1 MELFFVGLV
10 FLIGGYVIGVKITS
24 WATKQVMREK
34 DLTQAID
41 RSNYLQTLRRELA
54 NLLIWRDPQRYLK
67 LFKELSAELAPIKF
81 WRLEEVQ
88 RRLSEL
94 CKKYPNYIDFDA
106 IQSREYVLYPDGI
119 CTLSY
124 DELEAHYRDIVTFV
138 ELSIASD
145 PLWKSAYYR
154 GSVFS
159 FTGEHPQKAIEHL
172 SEYMERIE
180 DTKLI
185 FKIDQAME
193 AYYMQRDE
201 KTGRLDNEFFSVQP
215 IYRSTPDYLYGIHLK
230 RTNEFAIYSNFVF
243 DDGRTSESRFRSDVN
258 FETQDLLFANDAL
271 LEEIKNL
278 FELSSKINHT

>member
-10 FLIGGYVIGVKITS
+10 FLICGYVIGVKITS
-24 WATKQVMREK
+24 WATKQVIREK

-41 RSNYLQTLRRELA
+41 RGNYLQTLRRELG
-54 NLLIWRDPQRYLK
+54 NLLIKRDPQRYLK
-67 LFKELSAELAPIKF
+67 LFQELSVELVTIKF
-81 WRLEEVQ
+81 WRIEEVQ
-88 RRLSEL
+88 KRLSEL
-94 CKKYPNYIDFDA
+94 CEKYPNYNDFDV
-106 IQSREYVLYPDGI
+106 IGSREYVLYADGI

-124 DELEAHYRDIVTFV
+124 DELEARYRDIVTFV

-145 PLWKSAYYR
+145 PVWKSAYWR

-159 FTGEHPQKAIEHL
+159 FTGEHHQEVIEHL
-172 SEYMERIE
+172 SEYVERIE

-185 FKIDQAME
+185 FLIDQAME
-193 AYYMQRDE
+193 AYYIQRDE
-201 KTGRLDNEFFSVQP
+201 KTGRLDNDFFSVQP
-215 IYRSTPDYLYGIHLK
+215 IYKSTPDYLYGIHIK

-278 FELSSKINHT
+278 FDLSSKINHT